1 MAAAARQSNQLQ
13 KIKDH
18 PTKYPNV
25 SDSYQYSEQLF
36 KDACLA
42 LHGIILQDIHLGKKE
57 LLKDPKF
64 LQGRL
69 YDTCTYILSRHE
81 KDLEQ
86 IILEHDHPKLK
97 YLRSRT
103 VVQPRVDVM
112 LAKRRPEL
120 VFVSSLMIRKGSA
133 GYEPDVREPRSDMA
147 RLAYMLLERCCRWG
161 FYLWVGTLKEL
172 RAFDMVYSFSELAE
186 AAEGTKSSQI
196 VLKRDAILLPR
207 VGKPLPSSFRKTLL
221 VNRVDPEF
229 CLRLYRIEPEMTMWE
244 DKEEDAER
252 LQDFYTGSHQLH
264 TSYGMWGVSEQM
276 LNVRRQLFKVR
287 DYTDAALY
295 DRAHA
300 MLMMARVMFT
310 DLVVVKKLDEREID
324 ETDFM
329 KRVMDKLRTR
339 IREGLRAL
347 EDSSSSEEDGR

>member
-1 MAAAARQSNQLQ
+1 MAAAARMTKEIQ

-18 PTKYPNV
+18 PTKYPNI

-86 IILEHDHPKLK
+86 IILEYEHPKLK

-103 VVQPRVDVM
+103 MVQPKVDVM
-112 LAKRRPEL
+112 MAKRRPEL
-120 VFVSSLMIRKGSA
+120 VLVSALMIRKGSA

-147 RLAYMLLERCCRWG
+147 RLAYMILERCCRWG

-172 RAFDMVYSFSELAE
+172 RAFDLVYSFSELSQAK
-186 AAEGTKSSQI
+186 GTKSSQI

-229 CLRLYRIEPEMTMWE
+229 CLRLYRVEPEMTMWE
-244 DKEEDAER
+244 DKEEDVER
-252 LQDFYTGSHQLH
+252 LQDFYSSSKQLH
-264 TSYGMWGVSEQM
+264 TSYGTWGVFEQM
-276 LNVRRQLFKVR
+276 QNVRRQVMKVR
-287 DYTDAALY
+287 DYTDAAQY
-295 DRAHA
+295 ERAHA

-310 DLVVVKKLDEREID
+310 DLVVVKKLDERDID
-324 ETDFM
+324 ETDFL
-329 KRVMDKLRTR
+329 KRVMDKLKAR
-339 IREGLRAL
+339 IREGLRDR
-347 EDSSSSEEDGR
+347 EESSSEDDR